1 MSSIETIN
9 AQIAEYEKNSRVKKP
24 KKDNKFQKFYG

>member
-9 AQIAEYEKNSRVKKP
+9 AQIAEYKKKNSRVKKP
-24 KKDNKFQKFYG
+24 KKDNKF